1 MKTKLGGIYSALM
14 VAFDEDGNIHENG
27 TREIIR
33 HNIYKM
39 KVDGLYVGGSTGE
52 NFMLSTEEKKRI
64 FDIVMDEAKGQVK
77 LMAQVGS
84 VNLKEAVELGKY
96 ATDLGYDALSAVT
109 PFYYKFDFE
118 EIKNYYNTIIDATGN
133 YMVIYLIPSLTGVNL
148 SLDQFGELFENEK
161 IVGVKFSSGDFFLM
175 ERLRKTY
182 PDHLIY
188 AGLDELM
195 LSAAVLDVDGG
206 IGSTYNVNGIRAK
219 QIYTLAKA
227 GKIREAREIQHTTND
242 LIEGMLANGLYQTIK
257 EIMKIQ
263 GVDAGYCRQPMKR
276 LSEEGIIAAIEL
288 AEKYL

>member
-14 VAFDEDGNIHENG
+14 VAYDEDGNINENG

-33 HNIYKM
+33 HNIHKM
-39 KVDGLYVGGSTGE
+39 EVDGLYVGGSTGE
-52 NFMLSTEEKKRI
+52 NFMISTEEKKRI
-64 FDIVMDEAKGQVK
+64 LYIAMDEGRGQVK

-118 EIKNYYNTIIDATGN
+118 EIKNYYNTIIEATGN
-133 YMVIYLIPSLTGVNL
+133 YMVIYFIPSLTGVNL

-161 IVGVKFSSGDFFLM
+161 IIGVKFSHGDFFLL
-175 ERLRKTY
+175 ERLRKAY

-188 AGLDELM
+188 AGLDEMM
-195 LSAAVLDVDGG
+195 LSAAVLHVDGG

-219 QIYTLAKA
+219 QIYTLAKG
-227 GKIREAREIQHTTND
+227 GKIKEARELQHTTND
-242 LIEGMLANGLYQTIK
+242 LIEGILANGLYQTIK
-257 EIMKIQ
+257 EIMKTQ
-263 GVDAGYCRQPMKR
+263 GVDAGYCRQPTKR
-276 LSEEGIIAAIEL
+276 LSEEGIIAAKEL